1 MKIKALF
8 VLLQLLL
15 IIEKVTAKTLFRDE
29 RLYPVVKDFENNFLP
44 LILSNSGTCLRQPRI
59 IEIINYVLKS
69 LPNSKELEYDIIKS
83 YSANFAFSALQKLN
97 EKIEQRSYTAQC
109 SSSTYLFRVIL
120 QAFKKARKIT
130 GEFSRLN
137 AFTYPDSFEAEAP
150 EQQPSARNSL
160 HDYDLFHSF
169 TSLLKDRVFVE
180 SSDVTLARSK
190 SNHVTRKGFMR
201 TLPIIVNKTVKS
213 SNMHANSINND
224 RIAAVFSNNLH
235 RHLESSKLFNLVFRN
250 NLPGKFAKEYTIC
263 FAASLPNVKEFSL
276 LDAAAITYFFEEDIN
291 AIIQNNTEFY
301 SKRFSNKIL
310 ELLKGNVYQINFSFK
325 SFDLNLSKN
334 IINSFSNYFFH
345 DCEAGNLE
353 IYTLTDT
360 FEDSS
365 NFFKQLLNEHLSQFQ
380 LEFSYCVS
388 LELLKISEIHFD
400 SDKNLVISALESTL
414 YYFSDKFSISE
425 SLSLSAF
432 NKLLTPFKEYSSPI
446 EFLTFIVLDI
456 TQTLSNIASFHEFAS
471 KKQSILF
478 TRTFVQ
484 KFQESLTTIKYHASD
499 LEDQKLKNNVREKL
513 HDLESNFGEYSQ
525 TYLDNFPKIHVQ
537 RDSHNIQLH
546 RQENSHKEWNGVP
559 LLFAKRVHRFL
570 LSSKLFK
577 HVFYHRSKHQSRF
590 CAFVITYHLS
600 DILDFDIVK
609 MLSLSDLFTEILWSN
624 RRTKD
629 SFAQNFA
636 VQSAFWF
643 DFNGILSEHN
653 VVPFSSF
660 IVDSVLK
667 DLKSCNILEPDCT
680 EQNHHVHKREVA
692 FSIQIDNETL
702 TPPVSS
708 NSPEFQQK
716 HIHPLM
722 KVDIPSNKIMGRSQS
737 MKKKTH
743 SEQTN
748 DSESSTSL
756 KDSLK
761 SLLYYNLKSSS
772 VFKEVM
778 HDNLNSSCA
787 NVYAQGIARSLLN
800 SSPWTNLNESN
811 IISGILQDFP
821 YRIEKET
828 SAYYANF
835 FASRISDLAEKNS
848 LIEKNRLNEV
858 ATATANSIT
867 SYLTKNVYNEKNSCQ
882 LDVESKLTN
891 NTINEKQLSDTSLN
905 SSNSKQNF
913 KYQTNSVNHSLISI
927 SKNKINSTFPSK
939 EPNSFL
945 DDEKNNTNSNLTD
958 TLPLQFANI
967 LQKNLLSSDIFIKA
981 FYDGLPFPVASAY
994 AFSMAKSLASCP
1006 ELKIIDKSEF
1016 SVAFETALNAIG
1028 NASSLQLFSEIFSSQ
1043 ISKLLSRKG
1052 LLEEATMAEKADIFA
1067 KEMIRGLPIET
1078 LSTDSSS
1085 FSQNY
1090 NKDISMKN
1098 SVEETRH
1105 LKKGNAGT
1113 EELSVTHNQIEFSKF
1128 FRNRLKN
1135 CTNLTSIFYTGF
1147 PRDKA
1152 MRYFFEMEDLFI
1164 DKLNLSKPLVSLF
1177 NRDLER
1183 DVKLLN
1189 EYPKTEDYI
1198 NFFIMKITWLFTNC
1212 GIINEIK
1219 PAKLSQIALDVILL
1233 ALYRERPEVDYCL
1246 EFGMAHEKGNVL
1258 ILGEFLCH
1266 KLISSKSFKNSFR
1279 SITPR
1284 EIAAAYVFSMAE
1296 SLLKDFKFVPE
1307 SAMSVAFV
1315 KGMFAVKQNPSTKKY
1330 AAAFAYEIAHVFD
1343 SYDSLSWDKIR
1354 ENVESISEA
1363 MLSGLPAD
1371 NSNKVEKLSGSSIHK
1386 TSSSLPNGIEN
1397 FTFVKVLENQ
1407 LLSSELFN
1415 KTFNTSISLQ
1425 ESFELAELISFV
1437 VTNASESK
1445 IVGNLAYALPYYVA
1459 FTNQQIN
1466 RPVDYAQSISVVSF
1480 KTLKELNGLTEDEVQ
1495 IAKELANSIISA
1507 LIERNNKKSLQ
1518 NLENDTNCS
1527 SLLTHLMQLRK
1538 NNEVT
1543 NKLKKKMTE
1552 ICSKVISEQVYY
1564 NFMSSKLFR
1573 QFFSSIRFEKYN
1585 SNVINKF
1592 TNCITNSST
1601 SSMTKAKWQKE
1612 SLLNALKIAKYNTT
1626 IEVFAHSLSN
1636 ETTLFRLDTNASDV
1650 KGVIPTA
1657 TNLSNIV
1664 LVCISGLR
1672 RKEKFHAGK
1681 YQNSPYPRSH
1691 NNTLVELQLDQ
1702 VDLNSESISPDNE
1715 PNSND
1720 SLSILNEDFD
1730 SSNDAETLEILK
1742 LLRLNQELLSLSS
1755 QSLQSSFL
1763 VFNTKEKDAMRIE
1776 NIKKEKAIVLFYRLL
1791 LYNLRTSRAFQ
1802 SNLLYDLKLA
1812 PLKSLVLALSK
1823 YIVNISD
1830 FSSISEQHIFQ
1841 IYNTSLHSIE
1851 GEMDLTKLA
1860 TELSLATTNLLLY
1873 YDLLDSSKLI
1883 SQAALASIAINKA
1896 IFYVLGKVNAKHN
1909 LNTAERAKQIDKITD
1924 TKSSSL
1930 KSEAAIFTEKNIEKE
1945 SSGSEELLFNEIL
1958 FSGLSSSR
1966 LFSKVFNS
1974 DLTNGSATECF
1985 PQLAKQLSKVMKHCF
2000 IRRKYMSL
2008 YENIITLTQRKAN
2021 TTDYVKI
2028 FTHFFYQILKFSEC
2042 AESEKLSYEAFDMF
2056 NALSIGLS
2064 RCLQLKDRI
2073 SSKKY
2078 VLADNNQAA
2087 ITAEKFL
2094 FNFCSSSHLF
2104 CEVFNPWLSQT
2115 HAQLYG
2121 HSIAKVVSKAHMFSA
2136 VLKKF
2141 LIYTYVKELKKIESV
2156 SCPVY
2161 AKMFSVHT
2169 TNVLRKYITSS
2180 RAVFQASVTFAAISK
2195 GIQRVNYH
2203 LSQDYSMPLSNI
2215 TSFNLFWDN
2224 FGEVDEILSRTSS
2237 NNSSTAAAVLKEKE
2251 NKALSSNF
2259 TKLLNYN
2266 LMSSKIFIRSFNN
2279 NTTDA
2284 RASKCAFAIANSIN
2298 DVINATSLNTDLIQA
2313 FDIFLH
2319 KLPGHVSTQTYASMF
2334 SSTISDIFSKE
2345 NILIPLK
2352 LQPLSVNVSYV
2363 INAALFKV
2371 SSMTTLQRIV
2381 AHETKSRNFTKPI
2394 PRIQK
2399 LNPIKMNISQQALH
2413 REPEEFP
2420 PNMLFEESL
2429 KYFLLS
2435 SDTGSKYLQFQQQCL
2450 EPKIYAEKMA
2460 ELVKNFSHID
2470 SNTFQYLTESYGEI
2484 FSSVDGNLT
2493 TEDFVQRIANVTTKM
2508 LMKENFLDPFKVIF
2522 QAAQTSNVLN
2532 SAFSANISLQC
2543 SNETQ
2548 KSNSS
2553 TDINASNIA
2562 SDAEIFGKILHYNL
2576 KSFVEYFLKSSCSNF
2591 TEIYAEEIGKS
2602 LVRVVKKIDS
2612 QDQYL
2617 LIELLKKS
2625 LTSEESDDIL
2635 RNISSLISNFLKL
2648 RNFLTAGR
2656 EINQAAVISHILKK
2670 AMLRSSIKMY
2680 LISKNLCLEESG
2692 IPTKVIFKE
2701 SLEHNL
2707 LSTKMFLDFFGTE
2720 REVSDLKTCSLEI
2733 SESLNSIIHMNID
2746 EFFHLQKNLTNILLQ
2761 IRSMKSVRL
2770 YAHVISLITA
2780 FLYDEHSKFVRN
2792 RVVAQAAFANY
2803 VLTSSILQCFQN
2815 KKSDLP
2821 VSELVKIW
2829 SPKIEIV
2836 QRKNDFEETGK
2847 NLNNPIHKNM
2857 KSSLQLKE
2865 KYLGKNNVERK
2876 LEFEGTGH
2884 GLNQNFFEECLAYNL
2899 LSSNIKNKVIELQ
2912 SRCGESSPYA
2922 FQISESI
2929 AKLTEMDSN
2938 STQTLAKEFKELL
2951 NPKYKLRNR
2960 DQLVHNMASV
2970 TSKILKRQRY
2980 LNSPRLIAQAAITAN
2995 TMTRSISNA
3004 SLECMKNDKNEE
3016 HGTKVQKIKPTSSD
3030 AAAFKKYLLYNLK
3043 THTPLSYF
3051 LEIASDKEIMM
3062 LTKAI
3067 SKSVTNVLRN
3077 TQNQDENSLSLSLKK
3092 VFTREKAKPY
3102 SPSFDAATSSV
3113 ITSFLKEKNYLVDER
3128 LVTQAVIVSNALNRG
3143 ILIAIL
3149 KPNSFSKS
3157 LSIKQSELPVQRI
3170 FQKSLEHNLK
3180 SSRIFKDFFCHKK
3193 EISDLK
3199 MCIPE
3204 ITKALKYTV
3213 NLNSDRMEMF
3223 EEALK
3228 NVLLQV
3234 KTMESVE
3241 TYARAI
3247 SVLVTYLF
3255 ENQNVLEKNRVI
3267 LQAAST
3273 GSALLEGIN
3282 RASRKLHLKKYSL
3295 LESSVHVVSTD
3306 CKNSLKKKFDSALV
3320 YNMLSSK
3327 IFNILKYTR
3336 TTFEINLCV
3345 EEMTRSIANLINKK
3359 TLAIKSLA
3367 AKYHDILS
3375 FPEKNKS
3382 LESYVTAISSVTT
3395 TFLCKLNFLVPHRLT
3410 SDAAIV
3416 SNSLHSGIVKVLR
3429 KRIENSYGSRFFKET
3444 ASDVLQV
3451 DKKLKCYLTFRK
3463 ILHYNL
3469 MSFTTCKD
3477 VFSSYYLSY
3486 VNTRNVDFTAYI
3498 VSVIAELTNIDNTKT
3513 FELIDTF
3520 KDILRSFPMKANLNP
3535 IPYVISSITAEEFCQ
3550 NKDIEF
3556 SRLVY
3561 ETVSASKILCDKV
3574 AKNFDI
3580 YYTTFNLTM
3589 YRDKMNPLKEIPNGL
3604 VNKTFETTLYDAL
3617 SSSILQTFYLCECNR
3632 KQLSQLAQQ
3641 LSEVVLGPNNSD
3653 SSKRISLKKIITEE
3667 LSISSIKCAKLNLR
3681 NIAFRI
3687 AHFIKTEG
3695 ILRNNNI
3702 NSHMSYFRDNFKR
3715 IFELTT
3721 VDFGG
3726 LSSGVNSFP
3735 LNDTRSIFN
3744 YCQTDIFNKKHSSS
3758 IETERETIRSS
3769 HLICE
3774 RFIDSG
3780 TYSPENKYIS
3790 LIYQNL
3796 KTSEIF
3802 KATFKP
3808 GTSKEEASHSTN
3820 SIALAIADS
3829 KKCNTASEVMLERFF
3844 KNAFLFLP
3852 PNDETEDFACSIA
3865 LTTSMAC
3872 YEPNY
3877 ETEISLNATEIS
3889 NSIRAILDSNFLKTE
3904 LRSLKLT
3911 S

>member
-1 MKIKALF
+1 MKIKAIF
-8 VLLQLLL
+8 VLLQLFL
-15 IIEKVTAKTLFRDE
+15 IIEKVTARTLFRDE
-29 RLYPVVKDFENNFLP
+29 RLYPVVKDFENNFLS
-44 LILSNSGTCLRQPRI
+44 IVLSDSGTCLRQPRI
-59 IEIINYVLKS
+59 IEIINYVLES
-69 LPNSKELEYDIIKS
+69 LPNSNELEYEVIKS

-97 EKIEQRSYTAQC
+97 EKLEQRSKTAQC

-130 GEFSRLN
+130 GEFSRLSV
-137 AFTYPDSFEAEAP
+137 FTYPDSFKAEAP
-150 EQQPSARNSL
+150 EQQPTSSNSL
-160 HDYDLFHSF
+160 HDYDFFRSF

-180 SSDVTLARSK
+180 SSDITSARSK
-190 SNHVTRKGFMR
+190 SNHVTSKGFMR
-201 TLPIIVNKTVKS
+201 TLPIVVNKTVKS

-235 RHLESSKLFNLVFRN
+235 HHLVSSKLFNLVFRSK
-250 NLPGKFAKEYTIC
+250 LPGKLAKEYTIC
-263 FAASLPNVKEFSL
+263 FAASLRNVKEFSL
-276 LDAAAITYFFEEDIN
+276 LDASTIAYFFEEDIN
-291 AIIQNNTEFY
+291 AITHNNTEFY
-301 SKRFSNKIL
+301 SKKFSNKIL
-310 ELLKGNVYQINFSFK
+310 ELLKENVYQINYGFK
-325 SFDLNLSKN
+325 SFDSNVSKN
-334 IINSFSNYFFH
+334 IINSFSNSFFH

-353 IYTLTDT
+353 IYTSTDK

-365 NFFKQLLNEHLSQFQ
+365 NFLKQHLTQFQ

-388 LELLKISEIHFD
+388 LELVKIFEIHLD
-400 SDKNLVISALESTL
+400 SDKNLVILALESTL
-414 YYFSDKFSISE
+414 HYLFDTFSISE
-425 SLSLSAF
+425 SLFLSAF
-432 NKLLTPFKEYSSPI
+432 DKLLLPFKEYSSSI
-446 EFLTFIVLDI
+446 EFVTFIVLDI
-456 TQTLSNIASFHEFAS
+456 TQTLSNIASFHELAS

-478 TRTFVQ
+478 TRTFLQ
-484 KFQESLTTIKYHASD
+484 KFQESLTNIKNHVSD
-499 LEDQKLKNNVREKL
+499 LGDEKL
-513 HDLESNFGEYSQ
+513 RNNKRKHLHYLESNFGEYSQ

-537 RDSHNIQLH
+537 RDLRNIHLRH
-546 RQENSHKEWNGVP
+546 QENSHKEWNGAP

-570 LSSKLFK
+570 LSSKLLK
-577 HVFYHRSKHQSRF
+577 HVFYHRSKHHSRF
-590 CAFVITYHLS
+590 CAFVITFHLS

-624 RRTKD
+624 RMTKD

-702 TPPVSS
+702 SPPISS

-737 MKKKTH
+737 IKKEMH

-772 VFKEVM
+772 VFKDVM
-778 HDNLNSSCA
+778 NDNLASSCA
-787 NVYAQGIARSLLN
+787 NIYAQGIARSLLN
-800 SSPWTNLNESN
+800 SPPWTNLNESN
-811 IISGILQDFP
+811 IISGILQEFP
-821 YRIEKET
+821 YGKEKQT
-828 SAYYANF
+828 SAYYADI

-867 SYLTKNVYNEKNSCQ
+867 SYLTKNVYNEKNSCR

-891 NTINEKQLSDTSLN
+891 NTINEKQFSDTTLN
-905 SSNSKQNF
+905 SINNKQNF

-939 EPNSFL
+939 EPNSSL

-994 AFSMAKSLASCP
+994 AFSMAKSLSSCP
-1006 ELKIIDKSEF
+1006 ELKMIDKSEF

-1043 ISKLLSRKG
+1043 ISKLLGRKG
-1052 LLEEATMAEKADIFA
+1052 LLEEATIAEKADIFA
-1067 KEMIRGLPIET
+1067 NEMIRGLPIET

-1085 FSQNY
+1085 YTQNF

-1105 LKKGNAGT
+1105 LKNGNAVI
-1113 EELSVTHNQIEFSKF
+1113 EESSVTHNQIEFSKY

-1152 MRYFFEMEDLFI
+1152 MRYFFEMEDLFS
-1164 DKLNLSKPLVSLF
+1164 DKLNLSKPLASLF
-1177 NRDLER
+1177 NQDLER

-1212 GIINEIK
+1212 GIINEIE
-1219 PAKLSQIALDVILL
+1219 PTKLSQIALDVILL
-1233 ALYRERPEVDYCL
+1233 ALYRERPDVDYCL

-1258 ILGEFLCH
+1258 ILGELLCH

-1343 SYDSLSWDKIR
+1343 SYDALSWNKIR

-1371 NSNKVEKLSGSSIHK
+1371 SSNKVEKLSGSSMYK
-1386 TSSSLPNGIEN
+1386 TSSSLPNAREN
-1397 FTFVKVLENQ
+1397 FTFVKVLENR
-1407 LLSSELFN
+1407 LVSSEIFN

-1425 ESFELAELISFV
+1425 ESFELAELVSLF
-1437 VTNASESK
+1437 VTNVSESK
-1445 IVGNLAYALPYYVA
+1445 IVGNLAYALPYYVE
-1459 FTNQQIN
+1459 FTNQLIN

-1507 LIERNNKKSLQ
+1507 LFERNNKKSLQ
-1518 NLENDTNCS
+1518 SLENVTNCS

-1573 QFFSSIRFEKYN
+1573 QFFSSIRFEKYS
-1585 SNVINKF
+1585 SNVMNRL

-1601 SSMTKAKWQKE
+1601 SSITKAKLQKE

-1626 IEVFAHSLSN
+1626 IEVFTHSLSN
-1636 ETTLFRLDTNASDV
+1636 ETTIFRLDTNASDV

-1657 TNLSNIV
+1657 TSLSNIV
-1664 LVCISGLR
+1664 LMCISGLR
-1672 RKEKFHAGK
+1672 RKEKSHAEK
-1681 YQNSPYPRSH
+1681 YQNSHYPRSD
-1691 NNTLVELQLDQ
+1691 NNTLVEFQLEQ
-1702 VDLNSESISPDNE
+1702 VDLNSESSSTDNE

-1720 SLSILNEDFD
+1720 TLSILTEDFD

-1763 VFNTKEKDAMRIE
+1763 IFNTKEKDAMRIE
-1776 NIKKEKAIVLFYRLL
+1776 NMKKEKAIVLFYRLL

-1802 SNLLYDLKLA
+1802 SNLLQDLKLA

-1841 IYNTSLHSIE
+1841 IYNSSLLSIK

-1860 TELSLATTNLLLY
+1860 TELSLTTTNLLLY

-1924 TKSSSL
+1924 TKISAL
-1930 KSEAAIFTEKNIEKE
+1930 KSEAAIFTEKNIEEE
-1945 SSGSEELLFNEIL
+1945 SGGSEELLFNEIL

-1974 DLTNGSATECF
+1974 DLTNDSATECF

-2008 YENIITLTQRKAN
+2008 YQNIISLTQRKAN

-2042 AESEKLSYEAFDMF
+2042 AESEKLSYQAFDMF

-2087 ITAEKFL
+2087 ITVEKFL

-2121 HSIAKVVSKAHMFSA
+2121 HSIAKVVSKAHVFSA

-2141 LIYTYVKELKKIESV
+2141 LIYTYVKELKKTESV

-2203 LSQDYSMPLSNI
+2203 LSQDYSMPLSNV

-2224 FGEVDEILSRTSS
+2224 FGEVDEISSRTSS

-2279 NTTDA
+2279 NTTDT

-2313 FDIFLH
+2313 FDIFLN
-2319 KLPGHVSTQTYASMF
+2319 KLPGSVSTKTYATMF
-2334 SSTISDIFSKE
+2334 SSTVSDIFSRE

-2352 LQPLSVNVSYV
+2352 LQPLSVNISYA

-2371 SSMTTLQRIV
+2371 SSMTTLQRKV
-2381 AHETKSRNFTKPI
+2381 VHETESINFTKPI
-2394 PRIQK
+2394 PRIKK
-2399 LNPIKMNISQQALH
+2399 LNKLNSEKMYISQQALH
-2413 REPEEFP
+2413 REPEDFP
-2420 PNMLFEESL
+2420 PHMLFEKSL

-2435 SDTGSKYLQFQQQCL
+2435 SDTGSKYLRFQQQCP
-2450 EPKIYAEKMA
+2450 ESRIYAEKMA

-2470 SNTFQYLTESYGEI
+2470 SNTFQYLTESYDEI

-2493 TEDFVQRIANVTTKM
+2493 TEDFVQRIANVTTKL
-2508 LMKENFLDPFKVIF
+2508 LMKEDFLDPFTVIF

-2532 SAFSANISLQC
+2532 SAFSANISVQC

-2548 KSNSS
+2548 KGNSS
-2553 TDINASNIA
+2553 TDINASDIA
-2562 SDAEIFGKILHYNL
+2562 SDVDIFGKVLHYNL

-2625 LTSEESDDIL
+2625 LTLEESNDIL

-2648 RNFLTAGR
+2648 RNFLIAGR
-2656 EINQAAVISHILKK
+2656 EINQASVISHILKK

-2707 LSTKMFLDFFGTE
+2707 LSTKMFLDFFGKE

-2746 EFFHLQKNLTNILLQ
+2746 DFFHLQKNLTNILLQ

-2780 FLYDEHSKFVRN
+2780 FLYDGHSKFVRN

-2803 VLTSSILQCFQN
+2803 VLTNSILQCFQN
-2815 KKSDLP
+2815 KKSDLS
-2821 VSELVKIW
+2821 VSEPVKIW
-2829 SPKIEIV
+2829 SPKVEFV
-2836 QRKNDFEETGK
+2836 QRKNDFEETAE
-2847 NLNNPIHKNM
+2847 NFNNPIPKNM
-2857 KSSLQLKE
+2857 KSSLQLRE
-2865 KYLGKNNVERK
+2865 KYLGKNNLEQK
-2876 LEFEGTGH
+2876 LGFKGAVH
-2884 GLNQNFFEECLAYNL
+2884 GLNPNFFEECLAYNL
-2899 LSSNIKNKVIELQ
+2899 LSSNIKNKVTELQ
-2912 SRCGESSPYA
+2912 SRCGESSLYA
-2922 FQISESI
+2922 FKISESI

-2938 STQTLAKEFKELL
+2938 STQTLANEFKELL

-2960 DQLVHNMASV
+2960 DQLIHNMASV

-3004 SLECMKNDKNEE
+3004 SLECMQNDKNEE
-3016 HGTKVQKIKPTSSD
+3016 YGTKVQRIKPTSSD
-3030 AAAFKKYLLYNLK
+3030 VTAFKKYFLYNLK
-3043 THTPLSYF
+3043 THTPLIYF

-3062 LTKAI
+3062 LAKAI

-3102 SPSFDAATSSV
+3102 SHSFDVATSSV

-3128 LVTQAVIVSNALNRG
+3128 LVTQAAIVSNALNRG

-3157 LSIKQSELPVQRI
+3157 LSIKQLELPVQRI
-3170 FQKSLEHNLK
+3170 FQKSLEHNLR

-3199 MCIPE
+3199 VCIPE
-3204 ITKALKYTV
+3204 ITKSLKYTI
-3213 NLNSDRMEMF
+3213 NLNPDRMEMF

-3234 KTMESVE
+3234 KTMESSE

-3247 SVLVTYLF
+3247 SAVVTYLF
-3255 ENQNVLEKNRVI
+3255 ENQNILEKNRVI

-3282 RASRKLHLKKYSL
+3282 RASRKLHLKKYSPL
-3295 LESSVHVVSTD
+3295 LESSIHVVSTD
-3306 CKNSLKKKFDSALV
+3306 CKHSLRKKFDSALT

-3336 TTFEINLCV
+3336 TTSEINLCV
-3345 EEMTRSIANLINKK
+3345 EEMSRSIANLINKK
-3359 TLAIKSLA
+3359 TSAIKSLA
-3367 AKYHDILS
+3367 AKYRDILS
-3375 FPEKNKS
+3375 FPERNKS
-3382 LESYVTAISSVTT
+3382 LESYVTEISSVTT
-3395 TFLCKLNFLVPHRLT
+3395 TFLCKLNYLVPHRLT

-3416 SNSLHSGIVKVLR
+3416 SNSLYSGIVKVLR
-3429 KRIENSYGSRFFKET
+3429 KRIENSHSSRFFKET

-3463 ILHYNL
+3463 IFHYNL
-3469 MSFTTCKD
+3469 MSFTTCKN

-3486 VNTRNVDFTAYI
+3486 VNTRNVDFIAYI

-3513 FELIDTF
+3513 LELIDTF

-3535 IPYVISSITAEEFCQ
+3535 VPYVISSITAEEFCQ

-3574 AKNFDI
+3574 AKTYDI
-3580 YYTTFNLTM
+3580 DYRTLNLTM
-3589 YRDKMNPLKEIPNGL
+3589 YRDKINLLKEIPNGL
-3604 VNKTFETTLYDAL
+3604 VSNTFETTLYDAL

-3632 KQLSQLAQQ
+3632 KELSQLAQQ
-3641 LSEVVLGPNNSD
+3641 LSEAILGLNNSD

-3667 LSISSIKCAKLNLR
+3667 LSISNNKCAKLNLR

-3687 AHFIKTEG
+3687 AHFSKTEG
-3695 ILRNNNI
+3695 ILRNNDI
-3702 NSHMSYFRDNFKR
+3702 NSHISNFRDNFKR
-3715 IFELTT
+3715 IFEFTK
-3721 VDFGG
+3721 VDSGG

-3735 LNDTRSIFN
+3735 LNDTRAIFN
-3744 YCQTDIFNKKHSSS
+3744 YCQTDIFNKKHSAS
-3758 IETERETIRSS
+3758 IATERETIKNS

-3780 TYSPENKYIS
+3780 TYSPEDKYIS

-3796 KTSEIF
+3796 KSLEIF

-3808 GTSKEEASHSTN
+3808 GTSKEKASHSAN
-3820 SIALAIADS
+3820 SIAVAIANS
-3829 KKCNTASEVMLERFF
+3829 RKCNTANEAMLERFF

-3872 YEPNY
+3872 YEPNH
-3877 ETEISLNATEIS
+3877 EREISLNATVIS
-3889 NSIRAILDSNFLKTE
+3889 DTIRTILNSNFLKTE
-3904 LRSLKLT
+3904 LQSPKLT